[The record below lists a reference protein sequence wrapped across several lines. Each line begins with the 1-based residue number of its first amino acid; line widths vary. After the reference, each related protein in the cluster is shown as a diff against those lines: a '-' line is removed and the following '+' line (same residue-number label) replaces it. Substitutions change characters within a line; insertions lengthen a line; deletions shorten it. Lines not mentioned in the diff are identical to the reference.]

1 MNAQVEAAINS
12 ILKDSNTPG
21 GVGVAVAQ
29 KTPESDWRVET
40 KGYGL
45 AKVDG
50 TRVTEDTLFGIG
62 SNSKAGICCT
72 GRSVSFVNHAG
83 SFLMCLPPDF

>member
-1 MNAQVEAAINS
+1 LDDIAGRILNAQVEAAINS

-29 KTPESDWRVET
+29 KTPESGWRVET

-50 TRVTEDTLFGIG
+50 TRGYLVWHRLEF
-62 SNSKAGICCT
+62 
-72 GRSVSFVNHAG
+72 
-83 SFLMCLPPDF
+83 